1 MQRAQRT
8 QIYLP
13 QELRAQIDL
22 QRKISGESL
31 AEYIRIAA
39 EERVKVKNQRKMDIK
54 KLAQELGNGVKKS
67 GWEGVDVLEWQRE
80 IRKDRKI
87 I

>member
-13 QELRAQIDL
+13 QELRKQIDS
-22 QRKISGESL
+22 QRKLSGESL

-39 EERVKVKNQRKMDIK
+39 EERVKMKNQRKSDIK
-54 KLAQELGNGVKKS
+54 RLAQELGNSVKKS
-67 GWEGVDVLEWQRE
+67 GWEGMDVLKWQRG